1 MEILFRRRELQTLCN
16 SRAALERRWGTER
29 AGLLA
34 QRLHELAALDCL
46 ADVDRLP
53 HVALRR
59 RGRSAY
65 VAVDDLLTVR
75 LQAVDG
81 EPALGRA
88 DLTRVT
94 QIVIDDLADE
104 DADR

>member
-1 MEILFRRRELQTLCN
+1 MEILFRRRELQALCN

-46 ADVDRLP
+46 ADVDCLP
-53 HVALRR
+53 HLGLRR
-59 RGRSAY
+59 RGRSAH

-75 LQAVDG
+75 LRAVDG
-81 EPALGRA
+81 EAALGRA
-88 DLTRVT
+88 DLTQVT
-94 QIVIDDLADE
+94 QIVIDDLVDSGGG
-104 DADR
+104 

>member
-1 MEILFRRRELQTLCN
+1 MEILFRRRELQALCN
-16 SRAALERRWGTER
+16 SRVALERRWGSER

-59 RGRSAY
+59 RGGAVMVS
-65 VAVDDLLTVR
+65 VDDALGMVLL
-75 LQAVDG
+75 AVDG
-81 EPALGRA
+81 QPALGRA
-88 DLTRVT
+88 DLSGVSDV
-94 QIVIDDLADE
+94 VIDDLVERGDE
-104 DADR
+104 

>member
-1 MEILFRRRELQTLCN
+1 MEIFFRQRDLQALCN
-16 SRAALERRWGTER
+16 SRAALERRWGVER

-46 ADVDRLP
+46 ADVDHLP

-59 RGRSAY
+59 RGRSIH
-65 VAVDDLLTVR
+65 VSVDDVMTVA

-81 EPALGRA
+81 QPALGRA
-88 DLTRVT
+88 DLATVT
-94 QIVIDDLADE
+94 EIVVDRLVDHRS
-104 DADR
+104 DA